1 MHHFCKKTLL
11 NIFIVMRKKL
21 HIWGGKPVYKEF
33 MLEEMLNFET
43 VISSTVQFWN
53 ELNQGQKKCFLNMH
67 CIVVGEGG
75 IKKKKRRC

>member
-43 VISSTVQFWN
+43 VISSTVQF
-53 ELNQGQKKCFLNMH
+53 
-67 CIVVGEGG
+67 
-75 IKKKKRRC
+75 

>member
-1 MHHFCKKTLL
+1 MSWE
-11 NIFIVMRKKL
+11 KKL

-33 MLEEMLNFET
+33 MLYSEEMLNFET